1 MLIINGLTNIFA
13 VYGFI
18 YSPDIIRQYSVY
30 FSQCIRYSWWCVLSC
45 PAVAERCQ
53 RILEA
58 FYLGVMLMFVGNLI
72 IFISLFFANAN
83 ASTHVGGIAG
93 PCCSHSED
101 VFDAGPAAD
110 KQESSGLG
118 LASLY
123 SNHQK
128 KRKYSREKYRKMY
141 IHTYV
146 YVCGQILKI
155 KTFFPM

>member
-1 MLIINGLTNIFA
+1 M
-13 VYGFI
+13 
-18 YSPDIIRQYSVY
+18 
-30 FSQCIRYSWWCVLSC
+30 
-45 PAVAERCQ
+45 AERCQ

-155 KTFFPM
+155 KTFSRCKCTFNSAHGATRTRLQDVFVFFIFFILIFVAAVVVDKQGAHK